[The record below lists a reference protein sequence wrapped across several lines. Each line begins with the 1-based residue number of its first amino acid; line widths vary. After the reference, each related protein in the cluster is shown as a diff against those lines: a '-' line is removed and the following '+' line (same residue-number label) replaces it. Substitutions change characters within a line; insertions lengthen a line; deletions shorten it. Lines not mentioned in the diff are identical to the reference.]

1 MQRAASDIV
10 VGMGDCRVAEFGAA
24 QAARSLS
31 TYALGSCIAVV
42 VYDWKSK
49 TGGLLHVMQPDSSI
63 DRTRAGTNPFVYVD
77 TGVPELFRRFQE
89 LGSTRQRLRCCVA
102 GGASMMADSSH
113 FQIGKRNYLALKKTF
128 WKLGMFIDQEDVG
141 GSESRSVRLDLETG
155 RVDLRMGTGLGKI
168 LSPAGINLIARNG
181 SDANTPR

>member
-1 MQRAASDIV
+1 MI
-10 VGMGDCRVAEFGAA
+10 
-24 QAARSLS
+24 
-31 TYALGSCIAVV
+31 
-42 VYDWKSK
+42 
-49 TGGLLHVMQPDSSI
+49 
-63 DRTRAGTNPFVYVD
+63 
-77 TGVPELFRRFQE
+77 
-89 LGSTRQRLRCCVA
+89 
-102 GGASMMADSSH
+102 ADSSH
-113 FQIGKRNYLALKKTF
+113 FKIGKRNYLALKKTF